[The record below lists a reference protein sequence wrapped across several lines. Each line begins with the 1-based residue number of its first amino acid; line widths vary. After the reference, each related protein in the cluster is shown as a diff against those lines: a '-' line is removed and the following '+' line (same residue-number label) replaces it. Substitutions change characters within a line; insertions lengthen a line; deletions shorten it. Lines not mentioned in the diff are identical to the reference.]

1 MSELGLGRKPEVR
14 SRYPH
19 MLPEDAIV
27 WSGFIESG
35 FGEIREVWYD
45 VHVGTAVIAPVALG
59 EAMQRVADAVT
70 RKRIDVVGRVGGGFW
85 VIEVKPICGMKALG
99 QAVTYRRLFNEEFG
113 DGSDIVGVVICFQV
127 EGDVIETAEELGVL
141 VIALEGVSL

>member
-1 MSELGLGRKPEVR
+1 MDKLGIGQKPEVLR
-14 SRYPH
+14 KYPH
-19 MLPEDAIV
+19 MLPEDVKV
-27 WSGFIESG
+27 WSAFIESG

-45 VHVGTAVIAPVALG
+45 VHVGTAVIAPVILG

-85 VIEVKPICGMKALG
+85 VIEVKPVCGMEALG

-113 DGSDIVGVVICFQV
+113 DGSDIVGVVICNQV
-127 EGDVIETAEELGVL
+127 EADVVETADELGVL
-141 VIALEGVSL
+141 AIALQGVAM